1 MLSNILGGNTMK
13 EKSLTVSDKNGAS
26 FTITSTEDRIQ
37 AFLKWIAE
45 YKRGNYIATENV
57 VLCKNP
63 ADMKA
68 CNLKAIRMNYV
79 LVSLQKRLQKL
90 NVKYIKYFVYK
101 SWRLINLRLFIYI
114 I

>member
-1 MLSNILGGNTMK
+1 MK

-37 AFLKWIAE
+37 AFLNWIDE

-63 ADMKA
+63 ADMTA
-68 CNLKAIRMNYV
+68 CNIKASRMN
-79 LVSLQKRLQKL
+79 LCARQFTKK
-90 NVKYIKYFVYK
+90 IAEA
-101 SWRLINLRLFIYI
+101 
-114 I
+114 

>member
-1 MLSNILGGNTMK
+1 MK
-13 EKSLTVSDKNGAS
+13 EKSLTVNDKNGAS

-63 ADMKA
+63 ADMTA
-68 CNLKAIRMNYV
+68 CNIKASRMN
-79 LVSLQKRLQKL
+79 LCTSQFTKK
-90 NVKYIKYFVYK
+90 IAEA
-101 SWRLINLRLFIYI
+101 
-114 I
+114 

>member
-13 EKSLTVSDKNGAS
+13 ENSLTLSDKNGVS

-57 VLCKNP
+57 VLCNNP
-63 ADMKA
+63 ADMTA
-68 CNLKAIRMNYV
+68 CNIKAIQIQCFLSNTTRT
-79 LVSLQKRLQKL
+79 KL
-90 NVKYIKYFVYK
+90 PTI
-101 SWRLINLRLFIYI
+101 LFILFYFLLRE
-114 I
+114 